1 MIALSGCDAPVAAN
15 RGQQSFSESVRSAS
29 SKVSKTSWEAGMILA
44 GRPGYQ
50 CLTLEA
56 VGLKANDEVLS
67 VTSSC
72 DCLAPSLVKY
82 ATSQTAHAS
91 GILLQ
96 YVDESSPHGNGLA
109 RGSASSSEPTSPPA
123 HLGVIFKLTLADGS
137 THEFTVNL
145 LHTHLVEA
153 VSLNEAAPADEEHP
167 R

>member
-1 MIALSGCDAPVAAN
+1 MIALSGCDALVAAKLAP
-15 RGQQSFSESVRSAS
+15 QSLSESVGSTS
-29 SKVSKTSWEAGMILA
+29 SNISKSSWEAGVILA
-44 GRPGYQ
+44 GHSGYQ
-50 CLTLEA
+50 CLSLEA
-56 VGLKANDEVLS
+56 VGLRASDEVLS

-82 ATSQTAHAS
+82 ATSQSAHAS

-96 YVDESSPHGNGLA
+96 YVDESTAHGNV
-109 RGSASSSEPTSPPA
+109 SAHGDSTSVPASPPA
-123 HLGVIFKLTLADGS
+123 HLRVIFTFTLADGS

-153 VSLNEAAPADEEHP
+153 VPADEEHL